1 MGKQEGITYRE
12 TSMVNWIL
20 KHPLIDIVKLS
31 DAADI
36 NLAELKFFIQ
46 KQTVIGME
54 KLDVLESI
62 LMDYGYSTK
71 EVMYISS
78 I

>member
-36 NLAELKFFIQ
+36 NLAELKFLFRS
-46 KQTVIGME
+46 
-54 KLDVLESI
+54 KL
-62 LMDYGYSTK
+62 
-71 EVMYISS
+71 
-78 I
+78 

>member
-12 TSMVNWIL
+12 TSMANWIL

-31 DAADI
+31 DAANI

-46 KQTVIGME
+46 KQTAIGMD

-71 EVMYISS
+71 EMI
-78 I
+78 